1 MSAFP
6 GARLPPPRMKRRH
19 GNCFWL
25 SAKMTFI
32 SEEVL
37 RRSGK
42 HGNAASISRTIW
54 RFLPASITV
63 SCVSVSVPE
72 NSIQEQQSASACR
85 MVPRTP
91 LCRRPE
97 KASAFLS
104 IFPLQGEEKKRTG
117 LEFSRRNAQKMQRS
131 RGKKQTRMETSS
143 IHTQTK
149 KEERCSEQPVN
160 PGMISP

>member
-6 GARLPPPRMKRRH
+6 GARHPPPRMKRRL

-42 HGNAASISRTIW
+42 HGNAASISPTIW

-131 RGKKQTRMETSS
+131 RGKNKPAWKRVQFILKQKRRKDV
-143 IHTQTK
+143 QN
-149 KEERCSEQPVN
+149 N
-160 PGMISP
+160 P